1 MDFLVRRDDL
11 RQCRFDEADVP
22 EPGPGEAVLALE
34 RFGLT
39 SNNVT
44 YAVMGDA
51 MSYWKFF
58 PAEEGWGRIPVWG
71 FAHVEASAHDDLP
84 EGARVYGY
92 FPVST
97 HLVVRPQ
104 PADGGGFV
112 DATPHRVDLPAVYN
126 AYAPAPAEPGPSEDS
141 QVLFRPLFGTS
152 FLIDDMLDEQGFL
165 GAASVWLS
173 SASSKTALGT
183 AFMLA
188 RREGVEV
195 VGLTSAGRA
204 DFVRGLGVYDQV
216 ITYDELEGAPADP
229 VVYVDIS
236 GDAELRGR
244 VHRHLGEAL
253 AYDCAV
259 GASHWDRVFSDPGP
273 LPGPAPE
280 LFFAPAR
287 FAKRMEDWGPAGLQS
302 RTGEA
307 WGPFAEWAAGWLR
320 VEHGAG
326 PDDIERLYLELVD
339 GNAPPEAGYVLSPAA

>member
-11 RQCRFDEADVP
+11 RRCRFAETEPP

-71 FAHVEASAHDDLP
+71 FAHVAASAHADLP

-97 HLVVRPQ
+97 HLVVRPR

-126 AYAPAPAEPGPSEDS
+126 AYVPAAAEPAAGEDS
-141 QVLFRPLFGTS
+141 QLLFRPLFGTS
-152 FLIDDMLDEQGFL
+152 FLIDDMLDEQGFHD
-165 GAASVWLS
+165 ASSVWLS

-183 AFMLA
+183 AFMLS
-188 RREGVEV
+188 RRDRIKV

-204 DFVRGLGVYDQV
+204 DFVRGLGVYDRV
-216 ITYDELEGAPADP
+216 VSYDELEGAATERA
-229 VVYVDIS
+229 VYVDVS

-244 VHRHLGEAL
+244 VHRHLGHAL

-259 GASHWDRVFSDPGP
+259 GASHWDRVFADPGP

-287 FAKRMEDWGPAGLQS
+287 FAKRVEDWGAGGLQE
-302 RTGEA
+302 RTGAA
-307 WGPFAEWAAGWLR
+307 WAPFAEWAAGWLQ

-326 PDDIERLYLELVD
+326 PADIERRYLELVE
-339 GNAPPEAGYVLSPAA
+339 GSAPPEAGYVLAPD

>member
-11 RQCRFDEADVP
+11 RRCRFAEAEVP

-71 FAHVEASAHDDLP
+71 FAHVAASTHDDVP

-97 HLVVRPQ
+97 HLLVRPR

-112 DATPHRVDLPAVYN
+112 DTMPHRVELPAVYN
-126 AYAPAPAEPGPSEDS
+126 AYVPATAEPAASEDA
-141 QVLFRPLFGTS
+141 QALFRPLFGTS
-152 FLIDDMLDEQGFL
+152 FLIDDMLDEQGFH
-165 GAASVWLS
+165 GASSVWLS

-183 AFMLA
+183 AYMLS
-188 RREGVEV
+188 RRGGIEV

-204 DFVRGLGVYDQV
+204 DFVRGLGVYDLV
-216 ITYDELEGAPADP
+216 IAYDDLDGAPTDRA
-229 VVYVDIS
+229 VYVDIS

-244 VHRHLGEAL
+244 VHRQLGEAL

-259 GASHWDRVFSDPGP
+259 GASHWDRVFADPGP

-287 FAKRMEDWGPAGLQS
+287 FAKRVEDWGAGGLQE
-302 RTGEA
+302 RMGA
-307 WGPFAEWAAGWLR
+307 AAAPFAEWAAGWLR

-326 PDDIERLYLELVD
+326 PADIERLYLALVD
-339 GNAPPEAGYVLSPAA
+339 GSAPPEAGYVLAPA